1 MQHGGWQSARRGTL
15 SWLGTRRVAG
25 PERFVVLELISSPLH
40 RNCGAPLMCCIDDA
54 LCAWIFQ
61 LDRRATQISIALMI
75 A

>member
-1 MQHGGWQSARRGTL
+1 MFSFFKILWTIIAFTFKA
-15 SWLGTRRVAG
+15 TF
-25 PERFVVLELISSPLH
+25 FVVFGFISSPLH
-40 RNCGAPLMCCIDDA
+40 RNCGSPLMCCIDDA